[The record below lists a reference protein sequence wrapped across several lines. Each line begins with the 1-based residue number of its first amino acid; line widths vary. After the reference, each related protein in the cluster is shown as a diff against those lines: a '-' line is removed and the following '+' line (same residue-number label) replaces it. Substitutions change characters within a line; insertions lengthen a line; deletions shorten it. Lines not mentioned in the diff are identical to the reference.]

1 MMTLKR
7 LLFLAVLV
15 VFGLTTGFSQKWL
28 TDLDQGIAQAN
39 KENKHVLLFFTG
51 SDWCPPCKRMHADI
65 YSSQVFA
72 KYADQELV
80 LVKADFPRRPE
91 NKLSDSQARKNYA
104 LAERFGA
111 RSFPTSV
118 ILDKKGKEL
127 QRWVGLP
134 RESADSFVNILKGY
148 TK

>member
-1 MMTLKR
+1 MTLKR
-7 LLFLAVLV
+7 LLFLSAMV
-15 VFGLTTGFSQKWL
+15 VFGLTTGFSQKWG
-28 TDLDQGIAQAN
+28 TDLDQALAQAN

-51 SDWCPPCKRMHADI
+51 SDWCPPCKRMKADI
-65 YSSQVFA
+65 YSSQVFSNFA
-72 KYADQELV
+72 NKELI
-80 LVKADFPRRPE
+80 LVMADFPRRPE
-91 NKLSDSQARKNYA
+91 NKLSESLAKKNYV

-134 RESADSFVNILKGY
+134 RETADTFVEKLGSY

>member
-1 MMTLKR
+1 MTLKR
-7 LLFLAVLV
+7 LLFLAAMV
-15 VFGLTTGFSQKWL
+15 VFGLSTGFSQKWG
-28 TDLDQGIAQAN
+28 TDLDQALVQAN

-51 SDWCPPCKRMHADI
+51 SDWCPPCKRMKADI
-65 YSSQVFA
+65 YSSQVFINFSN
-72 KYADQELV
+72 KELI
-80 LVKADFPRRPE
+80 LVMADFPRRPE
-91 NKLSDSQARKNYA
+91 NKLSESQANKNYV
-104 LAERFGA
+104 LAEKFGA

-134 RESADSFVNILKGY
+134 RETADTFVEKLSAF

>member
-1 MMTLKR
+1 MS
-7 LLFLAVLV
+7 ALV
-15 VFGLTTGFSQKWL
+15 VFGLASGFSQKWG
-28 TDLDQGIAQAN
+28 TDLDQAIAQAN

-51 SDWCPPCKRMHADI
+51 SDWCPPCKRIKADI
-65 YSSQVFA
+65 YSSKVFID
-72 KYADQELV
+72 YAEKELV
-80 LVKADFPRRPE
+80 LVVADFPRRPE
-91 NKLSDSQARKNYA
+91 NQLSEALKKKNYA

-134 RESADSFVNILKGY
+134 QETASSFVGKFSAI

>member
-1 MMTLKR
+1 MTLKR
-7 LLFLAVLV
+7 LLFMAALL
-15 VFGLTTGFSQKWL
+15 VFGLTTGYSQKWL
-28 TDLDQGIAQAN
+28 TDLDQGLAQAN

-51 SDWCPPCKRMHADI
+51 SDWCPPCKRIKAEI
-65 YSSQVFA
+65 YSSQVFI
-72 KYADQELV
+72 KYAEKELV
-80 LVKADFPRRPE
+80 LVMADFPRRPE
-91 NKLSDSQARKNYA
+91 NQLSEAQKKKNYA

-134 RESADSFVNILKGY
+134 QETAASFVGKFSAI